1 MGFLL
6 ISVLQASFHG
16 RNLTSFWKHPR
27 KSRKIGPVHKIVYLS
42 LGSNLGDRSLNLHQ
56 AIEKL
61 GELGKVAAVSS
72 FYDTEPIELTAQPWF
87 LNCVAK
93 LDTEK
98 MPRQLMAAILA
109 IEQEMGR
116 QRKQQKGPRTID
128 IDILLFGSSIIDIPS
143 ITVPHPKLHQRRFVL
158 EPLAEI
164 APEVRHP
171 ILKRTVRE
179 MRDALP
185 AGQTVK
191 RVGSH

>member
-1 MGFLL
+1 VLSAAPFSWRESDFFLE
-6 ISVLQASFHG
+6 
-16 RNLTSFWKHPR
+16 TSKEKPEDW
-27 KSRKIGPVHKIVYLS
+27 PVHKIVYLS
-42 LGSNLGDRSLNLHQ
+42 LGSNLGDRSANLHQ

-61 GELGKVAAVSS
+61 RELGTVAAVSS
-72 FYDTEPIELTAQPWF
+72 FYDTEPVELTSQPWF
-87 LNCVAK
+87 LNCAAK

-98 MPRQLMAAILA
+98 MPRQLMAAILG

-116 QRKQQKGPRTID
+116 QRKQSKGPRTID

-171 ILKRTVRE
+171 VLKRTVRE

-191 RVGSH
+191 RVAPH

>member
-1 MGFLL
+1 M
-6 ISVLQASFHG
+6 
-16 RNLTSFWKHPR
+16 
-27 KSRKIGPVHKIVYLS
+27 HKIVYLS
-42 LGSNLGDRSLNLHQ
+42 LGSNLGDRSFNLHQ

-72 FYDTEPIELTAQPWF
+72 FYDTEPVELTSQPWF

-98 MPRQLMAAILA
+98 MPRQLMAAILG

-171 ILKRTVRE
+171 VLKRSARE

-191 RVGSH
+191 RVTPH